1 MNYNFDIF
9 KDDLNSLISAYPF
22 LTTFSIGK
30 SVLGN
35 NLYCVRIGKGNKQV
49 FYSGAYHA
57 NEWITSPVLMNFI
70 RDFCEAYESNSTIYG
85 YSASEIFNTTS
96 IYIVPMVNPDG
107 VNLVT
112 GFFSPDS
119 SSYQHYKS
127 IANNY
132 PKIDF
137 PNGWKAN
144 FNGENFIN
152 FHLFVF
158 KK

>member
-1 MNYNFDIF
+1 MNYNFNVF
-9 KDDLNSLISAYPF
+9 KNDLDNLISSYPF
-22 LTTFSIGK
+22 LVTFSIGK

-35 NLYCVRIGKGNKQV
+35 DLYCVRLGNGKKQV

-57 NEWITSPVLMNFI
+57 NEWITSPILMKFI
-70 RDFCEAYESNSTIYG
+70 RDFCDAYENNSTIYG
-85 YSASEIFNTTS
+85 CSAVQIFNETS

-112 GFFSPDS
+112 GLFSSNLPL
-119 SSYQHYKS
+119 YQHFRN
-127 IANNY
+127 IANDY
-132 PKIDF
+132 PKINF